1 MKNIPKKVNVYCT
14 NHSRVGYGKE
24 DIVVEKFLEISND
37 FNENGK
43 IVKEYHYI
51 AENGLDSLTVNDYNE
66 KGELTSTAQY
76 DGEGNMGQKL
86 EFFYD
91 DNGNV
96 VKQNNYYGEDCPT
109 FSNHFIFEN
118 GLLIR
123 QDSYDDG
130 NFVYTEKEYRY
141 NDKGL
146 LIEQIDFDEDGNKQ
160 YVTVNEYNDDG
171 LVITRVRDEILE
183 KDRRTYHF
191 EYENKNKVKD
201 LIYDYD
207 EMLIAKIYYKYNEN
221 RDVIETEEEDLD
233 NYRKTVYCFEG
244 KKLIKVEIS
253 DREGRILSWTE
264 YEYDEQDNIQ
274 NIVNYIRDEVDEND
288 YRIFTEY
295 HYERIYE

>member
-1 MKNIPKKVNVYCT
+1 MKNIPKTVNVYCT

-24 DIVVEKFLEISND
+24 DIVVENFLEISTA

-43 IVKEYHYI
+43 IVKECHYI
-51 AENGLDSLTVNDYNE
+51 AENGLDTLTANDYNE
-66 KGELTSTAQY
+66 KEELISTAQY

-91 DNGNV
+91 DKGNL

-109 FSNHFIFEN
+109 FSNHFIYEN

-130 NFVYTEKEYRY
+130 HFVYTEKEYRY
-141 NDKGL
+141 NEKGL
-146 LIEQIDFDEDGNKQ
+146 LTEQIDFDEDGNKQ

-171 LVITRVRDEILE
+171 LVITRVRDEMLE

-221 RDVIETEEEDLD
+221 GDIIETEEEDLD

-244 KKLIKVEIS
+244 KKLMKVEIL
-253 DREGRILSWTE
+253 DREGRILNWTE
-264 YEYDEQDNIQ
+264 YEYDGQDNIL
-274 NIVNYIRDEVDEND
+274 NIVNYIRDEVDEDD

-295 HYERIYE
+295 HYERINE

>member
-1 MKNIPKKVNVYCT
+1 MKNIPKTVNIYCT
-14 NHSRVGYGKE
+14 NHSRTGYGKE
-24 DIVVEKFLEISND
+24 DIAMESFKEITTT

-43 IVKEYHYI
+43 VLKESHYI
-51 AENGLDSLTVNDYNE
+51 AENGLDTLTVNEYNE
-66 KGELTSTAQY
+66 KGELASTAQY
-76 DGEGNMGQKL
+76 DGEGEMGQKL

-96 VKQNNYYGEDCPT
+96 VKQNNYYGENCPT
-109 FSNHFIFEN
+109 FSSHYIYEN
-118 GLLIR
+118 GLLLK

-130 NFVYTEKEYRY
+130 YFAYTEKEYRY

-171 LVITRVRDEILE
+171 LVVTRVRDEILE

-207 EMLIAKIYYKYNEN
+207 EKLIAKIYYKYNEN
-221 RDVIETEEEDLD
+221 GDIIETEEEDLD
-233 NYRKTVYCFEG
+233 NYKKTIYSFEG
-244 KKLIKVEIS
+244 KALMKAEIS
-253 DREGRILSWTE
+253 DREDKILSWTE
-264 YEYDEQDNIQ
+264 YIYDKEDNIL
-274 NIVNYIRDEVDEND
+274 NIRNYIRDEVDED
-288 YRIFTEY
+288 DFRIITEY
-295 HYERIYE
+295 RYERIFE